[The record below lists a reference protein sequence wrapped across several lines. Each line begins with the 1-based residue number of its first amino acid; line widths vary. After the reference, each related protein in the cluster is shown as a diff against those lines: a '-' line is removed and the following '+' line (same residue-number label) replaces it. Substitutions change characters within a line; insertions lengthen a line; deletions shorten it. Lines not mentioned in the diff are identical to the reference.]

1 MTRVLILLTLPQE
14 VTAQYR
20 DRLRAAFP
28 DLAVEVA
35 AHHRAAETVVGAA
48 QVVVTFGPML
58 TDAVIARAENLRWIQ
73 ALGTGVDNI
82 VDLPSLGRDV
92 IVTNIR
98 GIHGAAVSEAAIMA
112 MLALARGLPRALAN
126 QARQAWE
133 RWPARLL
140 DGKTAAIVGVG
151 LIAAELAPRL
161 KALGMTVIG
170 LTSAVRPLASFDRMH
185 HRNELRAVAGEA
197 DFLVLL
203 TPHAAQ
209 TRGLVGADVFAAMK
223 PSSYLVNLARGG
235 VVDEDAL
242 IAALEEGRIA
252 GAALD
257 VFNEEPLPAGHKLW
271 SLPNVII
278 TPHAGGFYD
287 DYPARA
293 WPTIAHNMRCF
304 LAGDWAGMVNRVE
317 RQPPITTYPPPAIQE
332 R

>member
-1 MTRVLILLTLPQE
+1 MTRALILLTLPRE

-28 DLAVEVA
+28 NVTVDVAV
-35 AHHRAAETVVGAA
+35 HHREAEGMIGPA
-48 QVVVTFGPML
+48 QVLVTFGPML
-58 TDAVIARAENLRWIQ
+58 TDAVIGRAPNLGWIQ

-82 VDLPSLGRDV
+82 VDLPSLRRDV
-92 IVTNIR
+92 IVTNVR
-98 GIHGAAVSEAAIMA
+98 GIHGPAVSEAAIMS
-112 MLALARGLPRALAN
+112 MLALARGLPGAYAN

-161 KALGMTVIG
+161 QALGMTVIG
-170 LTSAVRPLASFDRMH
+170 VSSAIRPVAGFARMH
-185 HRNELRAVAGEA
+185 YRDELLAVAAAA

-203 TPHAAQ
+203 TPYSAQ
-209 TRGLVGADVFAAMK
+209 TQALVGADVFAAMK
-223 PSSYLVNLARGG
+223 PSAYLINLARGG

-242 IAALEEGRIA
+242 VAALEQGRLA

-278 TPHAGGFYD
+278 TPHLGGFYD

-293 WPTIAHNMRCF
+293 WSTIEHNMRCF
-304 LAGDWAGMVNRVE
+304 LAGDFEEMVNRVE
-317 RQPPITTYPPPAIQE
+317 RANGE
-332 R
+332 

>member
-1 MTRVLILLTLPQE
+1 MIRALILLTLPQE

-20 DRLRAAFP
+20 DRLRATFP
-28 DLAVEVA
+28 ELAVDVA
-35 AHHRAAETVVGAA
+35 AHHREAETLVGPA
-48 QVVVTFGPML
+48 QVLITFGPML
-58 TDAVIARAENLRWIQ
+58 TDAVIARAANLRWIQ

-98 GIHGAAVSEAAIMA
+98 GIHGPAVSEAAIMA

-126 QARQAWE
+126 QARQRWE

-170 LTSAVRPLASFDRMH
+170 VTSAVRPVVGFDRMYD
-185 HRNELRAVAGEA
+185 RDDVRTVAAEA

-203 TPHAAQ
+203 TPYSAH
-209 TRGLVGADVFAAMK
+209 THSLIGTDVFAAMK
-223 PSSYLVNLARGG
+223 PSAYLINLARGG

-242 IAALEEGRIA
+242 VTMLETGRIA

-271 SLPNVII
+271 SLPNVVI

-287 DYPARA
+287 EYPARA
-293 WPTIAHNMRCF
+293 WPAIAHNMRCF
-304 LAGDWAGMVNRVE
+304 LVGDYGAMINRV
-317 RQPPITTYPPPAIQE
+317 
-332 R
+332 

>member
-28 DLAVEVA
+28 DIAVDVA
-35 AHHRAAETVVGAA
+35 AHHEEAEAMIAPA
-48 QVVVTFGPML
+48 QVLVTFGPML
-58 TDAVIARAENLRWIQ
+58 TDAVIANAANLRWIQ

-82 VDLPSLGRDV
+82 VDLPSLKPDV
-92 IVTNIR
+92 LITNIR
-98 GIHGAAVSEAAIMA
+98 GIHGAAVSEAALMA
-112 MLALARGLPRALAN
+112 MLALARGLPRAVRN

-133 RWPARLL
+133 RWPARLV

-170 LTSAVRPLASFDRMH
+170 VTSAVRPVAGFDRMH
-185 HRNELRAVAGEA
+185 HRDELRAVAGEA

-203 TPHAAQ
+203 TPHSPQ
-209 TRGLVGADVFAAMK
+209 TAGLIDATVFAAMK
-223 PSSYLVNLARGG
+223 PTSYLVNLARGG
-235 VVDEDAL
+235 VVDEAAL
-242 IAALEEGRIA
+242 IAALEQGRIA

-257 VFNEEPLPAGHKLW
+257 VFNEEPLPAGHLLW
-271 SLPNVII
+271 SMPNVII

-293 WPTIAHNMRCF
+293 LPVIEHNLRCF
-304 LAGDWAGMVNRVE
+304 VAGDFGRMVNRIE
-317 RQPPITTYPPPAIQE
+317 R
-332 R
+332 

>member
-28 DLAVEVA
+28 AIAVDTA
-35 AHHRAAETVVGAA
+35 AHHREAAAMIGPA
-48 QVVVTFGPML
+48 QVLVSFGPML
-58 TDAVIARAENLRWIQ
+58 TDAVIANAPKLRWIQ

-82 VDLPSLGRDV
+82 VDLPSLKPGV
-92 IVTNIR
+92 LITNIR
-98 GIHGAAVSEAAIMA
+98 GIHGAAVSEAALMA
-112 MLALARGLPRALAN
+112 MLALARGLPRAVRN
-126 QARQAWE
+126 QERQAWE

-140 DGKTAAIVGVG
+140 DGKTAGIVGVG

-170 LTSAVRPLASFDRMH
+170 ITSAVRAVAGFDRMH
-185 HRNELRAVAGEA
+185 HRDELRAVAGA
-197 DFLVLL
+197 VDFLVLL
-203 TPHAAQ
+203 TPHSHETRNLIDAA
-209 TRGLVGADVFAAMK
+209 VFAAMQ
-223 PSSYLVNLARGG
+223 PSSYLINLARGG

-242 IAALEEGRIA
+242 IAALEQGRIA

-257 VFNEEPLPAGHKLW
+257 VFNDEPLPAGHKLW
-271 SLPNVII
+271 STPNVII

-293 WPTIAHNMRCF
+293 LPAIEHNMRCF
-304 LAGDWAGMVNRVE
+304 LAGDYVGMVNRIE
-317 RQPPITTYPPPAIQE
+317 RMANSE
-332 R
+332 

>member
-20 DRLRAAFP
+20 NRLRAAFP
-28 DLAVEVA
+28 EVA
-35 AHHRAAETVVGAA
+35 VDVATHHGEAEAMIGPA
-48 QVVVTFGPML
+48 QVLITFGPML
-58 TDAVIARAENLRWIQ
+58 TDAVIAQARNLRWIQ

-82 VDLPSLGRDV
+82 VDLPSLKREV
-92 IVTNIR
+92 ILTNVR
-98 GIHGAAVSEAAIMA
+98 GIHGPAVSEAAIMA

-161 KALGMTVIG
+161 KALGMTVVG
-170 LTSAVRPLASFDRMH
+170 VTSAVRPVAGFDRMYG
-185 HRNELRAVAGEA
+185 RAELRDVAGEA

-203 TPHAAQ
+203 TPHSPE
-209 TRGLVGADVFAAMK
+209 THGLIGANVFAAMK
-223 PSSYLVNLARGG
+223 PSSYLINLARGG

-242 IAALEEGRIA
+242 VVALEAGRIA

-287 DYPARA
+287 EYPARA
-293 WPTIAHNMRCF
+293 WPVIERNMRCF
-304 LAGDWAGMVNRVE
+304 LAGDVATMVNRVS
-317 RQPPITTYPPPAIQE
+317 RMG
-332 R
+332 

>member
-28 DLAVEVA
+28 DIAVDVA
-35 AHHRAAETVVGAA
+35 AHHRAAEAIIGPA
-48 QVVVTFGPML
+48 QVLVTFGPML
-58 TDAVIARAENLRWIQ
+58 TDAVLARAARLRWIQ

-82 VDLPSLGRDV
+82 VDLPSLKRDV

-126 QARQAWE
+126 QAHQTWA

-140 DGKTAAIVGVG
+140 NGKTAAIVGVG

-170 LTSAVRPLASFDRMH
+170 LTSAVRPVAGFDHMR
-185 HRNELRAVAGEA
+185 HRDELRAVAAEA

-203 TPHAAQ
+203 THHSAQ
-209 TRGLVGADVFAAMK
+209 THGLIGADVFAAMR

-242 IAALEEGRIA
+242 IAALETERIA

-293 WPTIAHNMRCF
+293 WPAIEHNMRCF
-304 LAGDWAGMVNRVE
+304 LAGDYGAMVNRVDRANGE
-317 RQPPITTYPPPAIQE
+317 
-332 R
+332 

>member
-1 MTRVLILLTLPQE
+1 VVKRADGMSDMTRVLILLTLPEE

-28 DLAVEVA
+28 EIAVDIV
-35 AHHRAAETVVGAA
+35 AHHREAEAMIGRA
-48 QVVVTFGPML
+48 QVLMTFGPML
-58 TDAVIARAENLRWIQ
+58 THAVIAQAANLRWIQ

-82 VDLPSLGRDV
+82 EDLPSLKREVV
-92 IVTNIR
+92 ITNIR

-112 MLALARGLPRALAN
+112 MLALARDLPRALRN

-161 KALGMTVIG
+161 KALGMMVIG
-170 LTSAVRPLASFDRMH
+170 LTSAVRPVAGFDRMH
-185 HRNELRAVAGEA
+185 HRDELRAVAGDV

-203 TPHAAQ
+203 TPHSPE
-209 TRGLVGADVFAAMK
+209 TSGLVGADVLAAMK

-242 IAALEEGRIA
+242 IAALETGRIA

-257 VFNEEPLPAGHKLW
+257 VFSAEPLPAGHRLW
-271 SLPNVII
+271 STRNVIV

-293 WPTIAHNMRCF
+293 WPVIEHNMRCF
-304 LAGDWAGMVNRVE
+304 LAGDYAGMMNRVE
-317 RQPPITTYPPPAIQE
+317 R
-332 R
+332 

>member
-28 DLAVEVA
+28 DIAVEVA
-35 AHHRAAETVVGAA
+35 AHHGEAEAMIGPA
-48 QVVVTFGPML
+48 QVLVTFGPML
-58 TDAVIARAENLRWIQ
+58 TDAVIAKAANLRWIQ

-82 VDLPSLGRDV
+82 VDLPSLKPDV
-92 IVTNIR
+92 LITNIR
-98 GIHGAAVSEAAIMA
+98 GIHGAAVSEAALMA
-112 MLALARGLPRALAN
+112 MLALARGLPRAVRN

-170 LTSAVRPLASFDRMH
+170 VTSAVRTVAGFDRMR
-185 HRNELRAVAGEA
+185 HRDELRAVAGEA

-203 TPHAAQ
+203 TPHSPQ
-209 TRGLVGADVFAAMK
+209 TAGLIDATVFAAMK

-242 IAALEEGRIA
+242 IAALEQGRIA

-257 VFNEEPLPAGHKLW
+257 VFNAEPLPAGHRLW
-271 SLPNVII
+271 SMPNVII

-293 WPTIAHNMRCF
+293 LPAIEHNLRCF
-304 LAGDWAGMVNRVE
+304 LAGDYAGMANRIK
-317 RQPPITTYPPPAIQE
+317 R
-332 R
+332 